1 MILDLVLIG
10 LAITLDPLPLAAYLV
25 ILPSRGGVKKGAA
38 FVFGWLLSLGIV
50 VTVTVLITGGQPPKP
65 QTAPT
70 LAALAIKIAIGV
82 GLVAIAVRQRRRM
95 GRPRKPKKP
104 PKWQAS
110 VDNMSPWYAIGIA
123 PLLQPWGLI
132 AAGAA
137 TVVQANVSNAGSVLA
152 LIFFCVLATASYIF
166 LEVYAGFW
174 PDKNEALLAR
184 YRAWMDAHTDQVII
198 IGCLVLGFWFIVD
211 GLYLVFS

>member
-1 MILDLVLIG
+1 LLIG
-10 LAITLDPLPLAAYLV
+10 LAITVDPLPLAAYLV
-25 ILPSRGGVKKGAA
+25 ILPSRGGVKKGAG
-38 FVFGWLLSLGIV
+38 FIFGWLLSLGIV

-65 QTAPT
+65 QTAPS
-70 LAALAIKIAIGV
+70 LAALAVKIAIGV
-82 GLVAIAVRQRRRM
+82 GLVAIAIRQRRRM
-95 GRPRKPKKP
+95 GLPKKPKKP

-110 VDNMSPWYAIGIA
+110 VDRMSPWYAVGIA
-123 PLLQPWGLI
+123 PVLQPWGLI

-152 LIFFCVLATASYIF
+152 LIFFCLLATSSYIF

>member
-1 MILDLVLIG
+1 
-10 LAITLDPLPLAAYLV
+10 
-25 ILPSRGGVKKGAA
+25 
-38 FVFGWLLSLGIV
+38 
-50 VTVTVLITGGQPPKP
+50 
-65 QTAPT
+65 
-70 LAALAIKIAIGV
+70 
-82 GLVAIAVRQRRRM
+82 
-95 GRPRKPKKP
+95 
-104 PKWQAS
+104 
-110 VDNMSPWYAIGIA
+110 MSPWYAIGIA
-123 PLLQPWGLI
+123 PVLQPWGLI

-137 TVVQANVSNAGSVLA
+137 TVVQANVSSAGSVLA
-152 LIFFCVLATASYIF
+152 LIFFCVLATSSYIF